1 MVVAELGVKASGE
14 LDKQRLWVRKSD
26 MLANTIGSG
35 LSCIILKCEFLTF
48 FRSLDNTGAARG
60 QSRGEQSYSVAQS
73 RLDYNN
79 NLTPVFPYDP
89 RNPTA

>member
-1 MVVAELGVKASGE
+1 
-14 LDKQRLWVRKSD
+14 

-35 LSCIILKCEFLTF
+35 LSCIILNCEF

-60 QSRGEQSYSVAQS
+60 QSRREQSYSVAQS